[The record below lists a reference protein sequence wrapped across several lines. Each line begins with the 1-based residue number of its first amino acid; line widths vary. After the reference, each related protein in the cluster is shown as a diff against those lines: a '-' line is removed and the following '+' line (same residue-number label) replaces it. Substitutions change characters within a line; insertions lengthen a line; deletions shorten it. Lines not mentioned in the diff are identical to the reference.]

1 MRSGRR
7 HEQGHDVRSRQ
18 RQRVRRSWFDNPEGE
33 LLKAKLVREISAII
47 KRRRLTQAKP
57 VIGHLKSDGL
67 MERNPLKGASG
78 DAINVILTAAGHNL
92 RLLLA
97 WLRLYCAWIMAAI
110 TAALGGPHPNRQ
122 SKYAQV

>member
-1 MRSGRR
+1 MLPKTPTLSARWRR
-7 HEQGHDVRSRQ
+7 
-18 RQRVRRSWFDNPEGE
+18 N
-33 LLKAKLVREISAII
+33 AIE
-47 KRRRLTQAKP
+47 P

-97 WLRLYCAWIMAAI
+97 RLRLYCAWIMAAI
-110 TAALGGPHPNRQ
+110 TAALGGPYPKRQ
-122 SKYAQV
+122 SKYAQA